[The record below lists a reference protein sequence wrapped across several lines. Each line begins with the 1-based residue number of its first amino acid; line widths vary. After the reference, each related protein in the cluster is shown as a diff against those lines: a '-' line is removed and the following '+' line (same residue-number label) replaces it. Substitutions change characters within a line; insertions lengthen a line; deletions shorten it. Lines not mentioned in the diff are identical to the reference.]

1 MPVVLLSMAGNR
13 LEVSTAVFTDAVYAD
28 KLLSLD
34 LCLGPH
40 GPDNVLR
47 VARLF
52 TAIDEC
58 SERLREL
65 YSGLE
70 RLPRML
76 FGVMYPS
83 PTADPPGS
91 AIPQL
96 EFFCK
101 LDRVDGTP
109 LSEVDED
116 NARHGIYLARMPSI
130 DPTGDASTKIVFVKF
145 TAKYNEVAHRLL
157 AEHDPPLA
165 PILYHC
171 VRVIG
176 GLYMVVM
183 ECMSN
188 TKTLHGFFASSPP
201 SPLPDASAVR
211 RDLTKALGLLH
222 ERNFVFGDLRPLNIL
237 YSPEDNRA
245 FLVDFDGV
253 GKHREDRYSPCL
265 NTELGLGVDRWQ
277 VMEKSHD
284 RANLERVMEWL
295 SELSS
300 LVGRL

>member
-1 MPVVLLSMAGNR
+1 MAGNR
-13 LEVSTAVFTDAVYAD
+13 FEVSTAVFTDAVYAD

-34 LCLGPH
+34 FCLGPH

-47 VARLF
+47 VARVCM
-52 TAIDEC
+52 AIKKC
-58 SERLREL
+58 MKRLREM

-70 RLPRML
+70 RLPKML

-83 PTADPPGS
+83 PTADPPES
-91 AIPQL
+91 KIPQL
-96 EFFCK
+96 KFFCK

-116 NARHGIYLARMPSI
+116 NARHGIYLARIQSVASK
-130 DPTGDASTKIVFVKF
+130 GDASTKIGLVKF

-171 VRVIG
+171 MRVIG
-176 GLYMVVM
+176 GLYTVVM
-183 ECMSN
+183 EYMPN
-188 TKTLHGFFASSPP
+188 AKTLDGCFESFPL
-201 SPLPDASAVR
+201 SPLPDAGALR
-211 RDLTKALGLLH
+211 RDLTKALDLLH
-222 ERNFVFGDLRPLNIL
+222 ERNFVFDDLRELNIL

-253 GKHREDRYSPCL
+253 GKHKADRYSPCL

-284 RANLERVMEWL
+284 RANLERVMEWC

-300 LVGRL
+300 LVK